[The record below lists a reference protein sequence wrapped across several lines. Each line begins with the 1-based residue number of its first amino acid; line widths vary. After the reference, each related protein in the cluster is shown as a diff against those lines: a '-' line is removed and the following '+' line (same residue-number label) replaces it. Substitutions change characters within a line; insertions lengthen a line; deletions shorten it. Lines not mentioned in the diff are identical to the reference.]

1 MKTTKNFLCVLFF
14 VLSFIASAQD
24 LTPVVQNV
32 NKAKDVSELIQVRSQ
47 LERFIV
53 AQPQQWLASYYLAYV
68 DIQLS
73 FRVPAKEEK
82 WQYLDEADK
91 YLSKLSELKE
101 TDKSEIYTLK
111 GFRLYSLIASDPQT
125 NGPKYSGEILSN
137 YETALGINP
146 NNPRAIILSALYK
159 NDMAK
164 FMHQSYNK
172 FQNDV
177 DKAATRILQ
186 LLLHRTHFNLLAYK
200 KTQLLLSFYML
211 FLFEQANQVVHVK
224 KRIIFAK

>member
-1 MKTTKNFLCVLFF
+1 MRTIKCLLCVFF
-14 VLSFIASAQD
+14 FALPFITPAQS
-24 LTPVVQNV
+24 LAPVVQSV
-32 NKAKDVSELIQVRSQ
+32 NKAKEVSELIQVRSQ

-53 AQPQQWLASYYLAYV
+53 AQPQQWLPVYYLAYV

-73 FRVPAKEEK
+73 FRVPAKEDK

-91 YLSKLSELKE
+91 YLNKLSELKE

-137 YETALGINP
+137 YGTALGINP
-146 NNPRAIILSALYK
+146 NNPRAIILSALFK

-164 FMHQSYNK
+164 FTQQSYEN
-172 FQNDV
+172 FQKDV
-177 DKAATRILQ
+177 DKAST
-186 LLLHRTHFNLLAYK
+186 
-200 KTQLLLSFYML
+200 
-211 FLFEQANQVVHVK
+211 
-224 KRIIFAK
+224 IFAAENATLLTPTWGKSWVDFALAKK